1 MAIFRKMKNWTQ
13 LELSIRT
20 NITRDQ
26 ISRIERG
33 KAKPTLKT
41 IELLAGEFN
50 IPTWLL
56 LEEDETYDREQK
68 PSEYEEEQVLQHL
81 SSELRRRELT
91 SGELRIVERAVL
103 CLADPLKKNNNTGPD
118 FS

>member
-81 SSELRRRELT
+81 SRELRRRELT

-103 CLADPLKKNNNTGPD
+103 CLADSLKKNNNTGPD